1 MLYIEYVCY
10 MLNTAKFE
18 NETKVVFFSPIF
30 SPSCNF
36 KCFQQETVATSHLCL
51 SSAVAVR

>member
-18 NETKVVFFSPIF
+18 NETKVVFFSLYFLLLAILNVF
-30 SPSCNF
+30 N
-36 KCFQQETVATSHLCL
+36 KKQ
-51 SSAVAVR
+51 